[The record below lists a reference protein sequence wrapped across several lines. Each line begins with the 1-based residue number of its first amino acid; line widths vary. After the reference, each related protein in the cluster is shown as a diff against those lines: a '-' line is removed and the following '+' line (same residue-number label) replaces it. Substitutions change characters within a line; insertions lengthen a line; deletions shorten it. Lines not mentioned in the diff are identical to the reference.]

1 MWHFR
6 TRQGTFWV
14 IESQETRKYVLG
26 INNDELG
33 SYDDADAAAK
43 DVQNQ
48 ATGFFPWDCESH
60 AKAPDHVSN
69 WAQGEPDNWSDA

>member
-1 MWHFR
+1 MWHLR

-14 IESQETRKYVLG
+14 IESQETHKYVLG
-26 INNDELG
+26 VNNDELG

-43 DVQNQ
+43 DVHNQ
-48 ATGFFPWDCESH
+48 ATGYFPWDCQSH

-69 WAQGEPDNWSDA
+69 WVQGEPDNWSDA